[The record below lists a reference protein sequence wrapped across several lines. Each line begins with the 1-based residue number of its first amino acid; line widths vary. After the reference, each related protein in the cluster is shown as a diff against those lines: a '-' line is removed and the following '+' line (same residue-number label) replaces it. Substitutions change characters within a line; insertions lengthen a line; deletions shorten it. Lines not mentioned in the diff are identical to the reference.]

1 MGSIPPWHLME
12 NAVEKIDSPFITA
25 SEAAKRYGVSTE
37 TIRRWARRGWIQTIR
52 IGRKIL
58 IDPDAL
64 ERRTGG
70 YRTLYEMG
78 RGVQS

>member
-1 MGSIPPWHLME
+1 VESIE
-12 NAVEKIDSPFITA
+12 SPFITA

-37 TIRRWARRGWIQTIR
+37 TIRRWARRGWIQSVR

-58 IDPDAL
+58 IDPAAL

-70 YRTLYEMG
+70 YRTPHEIVMG
-78 RGVQS
+78 RGFRS